1 MRSLFSKIFA
11 CFLLS
16 HLLASLLTY
25 GLLRATATRQRETM
39 ARSEF
44 RSELRQMPNQ
54 SRREARR
61 LIAQRRARNFE
72 IVRWI
77 GIFIAANALAYGL
90 ARYLTL
96 PTARLRRATQQFA
109 SGDLSTRVGAQMG
122 NRRDELADL
131 GRDFDLMASR
141 IQSLVASERRL
152 LGDISHELRSP
163 LARMQ
168 VALDLADQSADE
180 ETRGYLARI
189 GREGARLNELIGQL
203 LALTRLETTGASAP
217 RASVNLAELIAEV
230 VGDADFEARAQNRT
244 VRIVASEECFV
255 SGYAELLRSAIEN
268 VIRNV
273 TRYTREKTEIE
284 VLLQLEK
291 AAPTG
296 SRSTPAAAQTAII
309 RVRDYGPGVPDE
321 SLSKLFDPFYRVA
334 EARDRQS
341 GGVGLGLS
349 IAQRAVRFHG
359 GMIAATN
366 AEDGG
371 LLVEIRLPLER

>member
-1 MRSLFSKIFA
+1 
-11 CFLLS
+11 
-16 HLLASLLTY
+16 
-25 GLLRATATRQRETM
+25 
-39 ARSEF
+39 
-44 RSELRQMPNQ
+44 
-54 SRREARR
+54 
-61 LIAQRRARNFE
+61 
-72 IVRWI
+72 
-77 GIFIAANALAYGL
+77 
-90 ARYLTL
+90 
-96 PTARLRRATQQFA
+96 
-109 SGDLSTRVGAQMG
+109 
-122 NRRDELADL
+122 
-131 GRDFDLMASR
+131 
-141 IQSLVASERRL
+141 
-152 LGDISHELRSP
+152 
-163 LARMQ
+163 MQ

-371 LLVEIRLPLER
+371 LLVEIRLPLERRINDEANSATKSYIFPLRFRLIAGQLHSSWRQTILSSLRLRAFAV